1 MPVTDPEL
9 VFDGDCGIC
18 TVSAAWVDRNC
29 PGVTTVSHHARGMT
43 AIDKVT
49 WIDGDDRRE
58 GARAV
63 AAVLRRARRRRHR
76 AVGAIIGSAPVRPV
90 AEVIYLIVARNRSRI
105 SRLVGAKACGL
116 PVAPV
121 SVSRD
126 SGGAS
131 DGVSTGGGGA

>member
-1 MPVTDPEL
+1 MTAPEL

-29 PGVTTVSHHARGMT
+29 PGVTTVSHHEHGM
-43 AIDKVT
+43 ASIDKVT

-63 AAVLRRARRRRHR
+63 AAVLRLARRRRHR
-76 AVGAIIGSAPVRPV
+76 LLGALIGSPPVGPV
-90 AEVIYLIVARNRSRI
+90 AELVYLLVARNRSRI
-105 SRLVGAKACGL
+105 SRLVGAKACGI
-116 PVAPV
+116 PAAV
-121 SVSRD
+121 SGSRD

-131 DGVSTGGGGA
+131 DGASTSGGAA

>member
-1 MPVTDPEL
+1 MTAPEL

-29 PGVTTVSHHARGMT
+29 PGVTTVSHHERGMT
-43 AIDKVT
+43 TIDKVT
-49 WIDGDDRRE
+49 WIDGDDRCE

-76 AVGAIIGSAPVRPV
+76 VLGTLIGLPPLRPV
-90 AEVIYLIVARNRSRI
+90 AEVVYLLVARNRSRI
-105 SRLVGAKACGL
+105 SRVVGAKACGI
-116 PVAPV
+116 PSVAV
-121 SVSRD
+121 SGSRD

-131 DGVSTGGGGA
+131 DGASTSGGGA

>member
-1 MPVTDPEL
+1 MTAPEL

-18 TVSAAWVDRNC
+18 TVSAGWVDRNC
-29 PGVTTVSHHARGMT
+29 PGVTTVSHHARGMA
-43 AIDKVT
+43 AIDKVI

-76 AVGAIIGSAPVRPV
+76 ALGRVIGLPVIRSA
-90 AEVIYLIVARNRSRI
+90 AEVVYLLVARNRSRI

-116 PVAPV
+116 PPTAVNG
-121 SVSRD
+121 SRD

-131 DGVSTGGGGA
+131 DGASTDGGAV